1 MILDTFLTE
10 MAKNIAGESNV
21 VPSHLTYA
29 TVVNTVSSGMTA
41 ITGEIPTRLVATKT
55 RSNTI
60 TTLTATR
67 PASAA
72 NAAGQP
78 LVNISLWSALTQGT
92 VLSSVSLP
100 TVLQTTSFDVYA
112 EFSIEVARRT

>member
-10 MAKNIAGESNV
+10 MAKNINGETNV

-29 TVVNTVSSGMTA
+29 TVTNVVSSGMTS
-41 ITGEIPTRLVATKT
+41 ITGEIPVRLVATKA
-55 RSNTI
+55 RNNTI

-67 PASAA
+67 PAASASA
-72 NAAGQP
+72 EGQP

-112 EFSIEVARRT
+112 EYSIEVARRT